1 MTRATATTT
10 RLRELLG
17 AGTFLHLPS
26 VHDPITARLVQDA
39 GFEATYVGGY
49 VSGAS
54 RAITEP
60 LLTMTEQ
67 VAIAQEAAA
76 SVTIPVLADAG
87 AGFGEPLHTMRT
99 VRAFAAAGIAGI
111 HIEDQLYPK
120 RAHYHKY
127 QVHAVPMDEFVAKIR
142 YACRARDEVDPD
154 FVIIARTDTCRELGL
169 AEASERI
176 NRAAEAGADLGL
188 LFPRS
193 GEEAAEAPRV
203 CDLPLVYVQSRGNRD
218 GRPLFG
224 RDELAGLGYVASIDA
239 LVVLATAFAA
249 QREMLA
255 ELRRTG
261 DVTGLSPA
269 DFTRARQQIEDL
281 IGLDGYYRI
290 EAETVETE

>member
-1 MTRATATTT
+1 MTRAMSTTA

-17 AGTFLHLPS
+17 AGSFLHLPS
-26 VHDPITARLVQDA
+26 VYDPITARLVQDA

-193 GEEAAEAPRV
+193 QEEAAEAPRV

-269 DFTRARQQIEDL
+269 DFTRARQQIEDI

-290 EAETVETE
+290 EAETVETG